1 MAQSDETE
9 RGTLLSVFAGLFAI
23 LAVSN
28 LLKPLQLMG
37 PDTGFVLFGTL
48 LTGTANMI
56 AGPVAGVYLLV
67 YAWGIWRM
75 RRFVVGMAHAYA
87 LYVILNLLLYMYQR
101 IGHADSTEWVGGL
114 VYSAVAISVSSGAAI
129 VLTRRKHE
137 LR

>member
-1 MAQSDETE
+1 MAQSDGTE
-9 RGTLLSVFAGLFAI
+9 RGMLLSIFAGLFAL

-37 PDTGFVLFGTL
+37 PDTGFVFFGTL

-56 AGPVAGVYLLV
+56 AGPVAGVYLLA

-87 LYVILNLLLYMYQR
+87 LYVVLNLLLYMYQR
-101 IGHADSTEWVGGL
+101 IGHADLMEWVGGL
-114 VYSAVAISVSSGAAI
+114 VYSAVAIGVSSGAAI

>member
-1 MAQSDETE
+1 MTQSDGAE
-9 RGTLLSVFAGLFAI
+9 RGTLLSILAGLFAL

-28 LLKPLQLMG
+28 ILKPLQLMG

-87 LYVILNLLLYMYQR
+87 LYVVLNLLLYMYQR
-101 IGHADSTEWVGGL
+101 VGHAAPLEWVGGL
-114 VYSAVAISVSSGAAI
+114 VYAAVAIGVSCGAAI